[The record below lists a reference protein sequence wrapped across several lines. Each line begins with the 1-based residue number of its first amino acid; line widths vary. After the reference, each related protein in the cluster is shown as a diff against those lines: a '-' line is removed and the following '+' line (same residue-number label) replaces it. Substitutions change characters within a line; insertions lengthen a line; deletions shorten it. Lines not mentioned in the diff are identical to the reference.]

1 MIPFIQGRQFGF
13 VRSGVNRGLNF
24 YQGVNAGRQ
33 SRFEARSARRWGD
46 LALLELSAPYLWLE
60 NGCVPTLEEPA
71 ACAVAPIIDLWP

>member
-1 MIPFIQGRQFGF
+1 MIPLIPVRQSGF
-13 VRSGVNRGLNF
+13 VRSGMNSGVNT

-46 LALLELSAPYLWLE
+46 LALLELSGPYLWLE

-71 ACAVAPIIDLWP
+71 ACAVVPVIDLWP